1 MEAPAGPYPRVKI
14 NRCSATAMIVAG
26 VVVVLAGL
34 SLTVAASG
42 SPSDAGLLRAPT
54 VASPAATL
62 ASPAA
67 TLASPAATLASPA
80 ATLASP
86 APPVVGPPG
95 PEPPVRLLI
104 PALAVSAAVTDAPVE
119 ASGRLAVPA
128 DPRRVGWWVGGALA
142 GAPTGT
148 LALAGHVDDRS
159 GPGALFRLRELP
171 VGAAVYVDGH
181 ARRHAYRVVARRT
194 YRKQH
199 LPAAV
204 FDRDVP
210 HRLVLITCGGAFRA
224 GRYEDN
230 VVVYAEP
237 IPPG

>member
-1 MEAPAGPYPRVKI
+1 
-14 NRCSATAMIVAG
+14 MIVAG
-26 VVVVLAGL
+26 VVVVVLAGL

-62 ASPAA
+62 ASPA
-67 TLASPAATLASPA
+67 
-80 ATLASP
+80 
-86 APPVVGPPG
+86 PPDAGPPE

-104 PALAVSAAVTDAPVE
+104 PALAVSTAVTDAPVE
-119 ASGRLAVPA
+119 GSGRLAVPA
-128 DPRRVGWWVGGALA
+128 DPGRVGWWVGGALA

-194 YRKQH
+194 YRKQQ